1 MREFENVKWLLLRL
15 TQNER
20 RLLFRNIDSL
30 TDLSKKEESLTLKLV
45 KLIYNDPILK
55 SEEAQLKIYKLKNHS
70 AFRKLIQ
77 RLEEKLHDLLLHHES
92 LVNNIHYDPR
102 SMDILILRKKLL
114 QFDMLWMRGSTEKNL
129 KQLDR
134 IIEKAN
140 FYEYYEILLFALYKK
155 RRLLSYQLS
164 SAQYESLCKRIE
176 EVEFKRKA
184 LIEAEEYLNQLANRR
199 ENNLLASKSRIEIL
213 REYKNILENYI
224 QKCNSLNIEYYYR
237 YIKLEY
243 LDQMNDIVSA
253 AEDASNLV
261 IFLANNPAV
270 KSGWRYENA
279 ILNLISFEIRV
290 YNFVKARTLLKEVGR
305 VLTKHFY
312 NNFLLKEIIFYL
324 NLYTVDANGT
334 KRNIDQLSEI
344 TEQLN
349 DSNIFKR
356 KFYFLNTI
364 YNYIYKPHEK
374 INGLL
379 SGINFGDF
387 PDEKWKFSHRVF
399 NILLLIEAEK
409 YELADAQIENN
420 RKYIERMKKSDVLN
434 PRQSLIGKV
443 LVELS
448 RKSYDFKKV
457 SKSKHKELTLLDS
470 VEPEYRWQILSPE
483 FIVFQEWFNAQL
495 NHEKYD
501 HGKVMERMKA
511 KISPVVQKPLVTLKP
526 DDGSKYNR
534 RVPSGAKRKK
544 LATA

>member
-15 TQNER
+15 TENEQ
-20 RLLFRNIDSL
+20 RLLYRNIDSIS
-30 TDLSKKEESLTLKLV
+30 DINKRGESLTLKLV
-45 KLIYNDPILK
+45 KLIYSQPLLK
-55 SEEAQLKIYKLKNHS
+55 SDEIQLKIYEKKNS
-70 AFRKLIQ
+70 IAFRKLIQ
-77 RLEEKLHDLLLHHES
+77 RLEEKLLDLLLHQES
-92 LVNNIHYDPR
+92 LSNNIHYDPR
-102 SMDILILRKKLL
+102 SAEILILRKKLL
-114 QFDMLWMRGSTEKNL
+114 QFDILWMRGSTEKNL
-129 KQLDR
+129 KQLDK
-134 IIEKAN
+134 IIEKAD

-155 RRLLSYQLS
+155 RRLLSYMLS

-184 LIEAEEYLNQLANRR
+184 LLDAEEYLNQLANRR
-199 ENNLLASKSRIEIL
+199 ENNLLASKRRIEIL
-213 REYKNILENYI
+213 HEYKNRLEFYLK
-224 QKCNSLNIEYYYR
+224 KCNSLNIEYYYR

-243 LDQMNDIVSA
+243 LDRMHDIKSA
-253 AEDASNLV
+253 AQDASDLV
-261 IFLANNPAV
+261 LFLAKNPAV

-290 YNFVKARTLLKEVGR
+290 YNFGKARSLLKDIGR

-312 NNFLLKEIIFYL
+312 NNFLLKEIVFHL
-324 NLYTVDANGT
+324 NLITVDINGV

-344 TEQLN
+344 TEHLIHA
-349 DSNIFKR
+349 NIFKR
-356 KFYFLNTI
+356 KVYYFDAIYRYTFKPDVDVTMLNSS
-364 YNYIYKPHEK
+364 
-374 INGLL
+374 L
-379 SGINFGDF
+379 NFSDF
-387 PDEKWKFSHRVF
+387 PDEKWKFYHRVF
-399 NILLLIEAEK
+399 SIQLLIESEK

-420 RKYIERMKKSDVLN
+420 RKYIERMKKSDVLDS
-434 PRQSLIGKV
+434 RQELIGKV
-443 LVELS
+443 LIELS

-470 VEPEYRWQILSPE
+470 VEPEYRWQIMSPE
-483 FIVFQEWFNAQL
+483 FIVFQEWFKAQL